1 VVRTVITSELQD
13 VAIVTP
19 ENSQNLSLGNI
30 FTVCRTTSN
39 LKGKMFVEVLPL
51 DSKLNHLKRE

>member
-1 VVRTVITSELQD
+1 VRTVITSELQD